1 LAFWK
6 MENKDPDALENLR
19 ADLRQAASPQKAK
32 MLQRFFKTGKGEYA
46 EGDRFLGVAA
56 PQTRAIVKKYWR
68 EISTREAEI
77 LLRGEI
83 HEERMAALLVLA
95 EKFEKGDELSR
106 KKIFDLYLAN
116 AKFVNSWDLV
126 DLSAP
131 KIAGAHLEDKDKSIL
146 LKLAGSKNLWERRI
160 AMLATFR
167 FIKNGDAVTAL
178 KIAEMLI
185 NDKEDLIRKAVGW
198 MLREVGKHCGQGAEE
213 EFLDKHCKTMPRTAL
228 RYAIERFD
236 EKKRHY
242 YLTAASDAKRRN
254 QC

>member
-1 LAFWK
+1 
-6 MENKDPDALENLR
+6 
-19 ADLRQAASPQKAK
+19 
-32 MLQRFFKTGKGEYA
+32 
-46 EGDRFLGVAA
+46 
-56 PQTRAIVKKYWR
+56 
-68 EISTREAEI
+68 
-77 LLRGEI
+77 
-83 HEERMAALLVLA
+83 
-95 EKFEKGDELSR
+95 
-106 KKIFDLYLAN
+106 
-116 AKFVNSWDLV
+116 V

-131 KIAGAHLEDKDKSIL
+131 KIAGVYLEDKDKSIL

-167 FIKNGDAVTAL
+167 FIKNGDAVMAL

-185 NDKEDLIRKAVGW
+185 NDKEDLIHKAVGW

-236 EKKRHY
+236 EKKRQY
-242 YLTAASDAKRRN
+242 YLIAASDAKRRN

>member
-1 LAFWK
+1 
-6 MENKDPDALENLR
+6 LEDGR
-19 ADLRQAASPQKAK
+19 SAK
-32 MLQRFFKTGKGEYA
+32 SGGIAKYFKTGPGECA
-46 EGDRFLGVAA
+46 EGDKFLGITVPKIRAA
-56 PQTRAIVKKYWR
+56 VKKHWR
-68 EISTREAEI
+68 EITVAQSAE
-77 LLRGEI
+77 LLRSEY
-83 HEERMAALLVLA
+83 HEERMAALLILA
-95 EKFEKGDELSR
+95 EKFETGDELSR
-106 KKIFDLYLAN
+106 KNIFDLYLAN
-116 AKFVNSWDLV
+116 AKFVNNWDLV

-131 KIAGAHLEDKDKSIL
+131 KIAGVYLEDKDKSIL

-167 FIKNGDAVTAL
+167 FIKNGDAVMAL

-185 NDKEDLIRKAVGW
+185 NDKEDLIHKAVGW

-236 EKKRHY
+236 EKKRQY
-242 YLTAASDAKRRN
+242 YLIAASDAKRRN